1 MKAVI
6 LKGAGDVS
14 QLAVEEIAAPT
25 IEADEMLIRTR
36 YFSINPIEIKTRK
49 GNRFTKKLLADKPSI
64 LGWDLGGV
72 VEKVGKNVK
81 GFSQGDPVFGVIGFP
96 DFGKTYA
103 EYVAA
108 RPKDVCKIPENV
120 DFDQASVC
128 TIAGLTAYQALK
140 YHGKLAPGKRVLIHA
155 ASGGVG
161 HLGVQLAKHF
171 GAEVFATASGGKKE
185 FVKSLGADHFI
196 DYKTQNFEEEIQQMD
211 VVFDL
216 IGGNYIDRSLKVLKK
231 GGILISIPSATNAEV
246 EEKAAQQ
253 GCTGVRFS
261 MQADQTDLKEIARLL
276 ENGTLRPFISN
287 HFTLA
292 QIREAHGALEE
303 GHTKGKIAVEA

>member
-1 MKAVI
+1 KFSVRPNFFDYAHSPERRLPLKTPVPSLSIDIKKVFERIYLFFFKFPKKTIAMKAVI

-49 GNRFTKKLLADKPSI
+49 GNRITKKLLADKPSI

-108 RPKDVCKIPENV
+108 RPKDDCKIPENV

-161 HLGVQLAKHF
+161 H
-171 GAEVFATASGGKKE
+171 
-185 FVKSLGADHFI
+185 
-196 DYKTQNFEEEIQQMD
+196 
-211 VVFDL
+211 
-216 IGGNYIDRSLKVLKK
+216 
-231 GGILISIPSATNAEV
+231 
-246 EEKAAQQ
+246 
-253 GCTGVRFS
+253 
-261 MQADQTDLKEIARLL
+261 
-276 ENGTLRPFISN
+276 
-287 HFTLA
+287 
-292 QIREAHGALEE
+292 
-303 GHTKGKIAVEA
+303 